1 MSIVTRAA
9 HDWLA
14 TVQAQLLRGEA
25 GAARATLTHALA
37 EHPGSVELRRAQA
50 GVLAKAGQNTEAE
63 SVLRELL
70 GGSPQ
75 DVASAFA
82 LAQMLREQGRMTAA
96 ATVVRACLREKP
108 NQRDA
113 NLAISAIE
121 LLDDCDRKPDAATV
135 ADDAIAANPSDARLH
150 AYAGM
155 LDSQLGR
162 FDSAREHYLFALQHD
177 ERAWEWHA
185 PIGLSSVQRYADA
198 AHSDFALFND
208 GLQRQ
213 NLSEKARAELHF
225 ALGTAHDDIGE
236 YQQATRHFRAGN
248 ATAHRLTKWSRKA
261 WRRGIEARLA
271 VRPITRQ
278 LEAAGDF
285 TPVFIVGMPRS
296 GTTLLAGLLSRHPE
310 VRNRGE
316 LPWIAQLAG
325 QPALAVDPSRDN
337 LRRAAATYAMH
348 ARQDDASGA
357 HWFIDKQPLN
367 FRYVDLMLAMFPDAK
382 IVHCAR
388 GLRDTALSLWM
399 QCFLEDVQ
407 GYSYDFGDTAL
418 VMHDCERLMARWR
431 QRHADSIRTVWYEDL
446 VAAPQAVVAD
456 LAQWIGLPSLAANES
471 ASTTPASSIS
481 TASLWQARQ
490 PVNARSVGR
499 WRHYAGLVP
508 ELLQFPERDPGSGFS
523 QPPRA

>member
-1 MSIVTRAA
+1 VSVVTRAA

-25 GAARATLTHALA
+25 GAARATLAHALT
-37 EHPGSVELRRAQA
+37 EHPASIELRRAQA
-50 GVLAKAGQNTEAE
+50 GVLAEAGQNTEAE

-108 NQRDA
+108 NQRDT

-121 LLDDCDRKPDAATV
+121 LLDDCDRKLDAAAV
-135 ADDAIAANPSDARLH
+135 ADDAIVANPSDARLH

-155 LDSQLGR
+155 FDSQLGR

-185 PIGLSSVQRYADA
+185 PIGLSSAQRYVDA

-225 ALGTAHDDIGE
+225 ALGKAHDDIGE

-248 ATAHRLTKWSRKA
+248 ATAHRLTTWSRKN

-271 VRPITRQ
+271 ARSITHQ
-278 LEAAGDF
+278 LEATGDF
-285 TPVFIVGMPRS
+285 TPVFVVGMPRS
-296 GTTLLAGLLSRHPE
+296 GTTLLAGLLSRHPK
-310 VRNRGE
+310 VCNRGE

-325 QPALAVDPSRDN
+325 QPTLACDPARDN

-357 HWFIDKQPLN
+357 YWFIDKQPLN
-367 FRYVDLMLAMFPDAK
+367 FRYIDLMLAMFPDAK
-382 IVHCAR
+382 IVHCSR
-388 GLRDTALSLWM
+388 GARDTALSLWV

-407 GYSYDFGDTAL
+407 GYSYDFGDIAL
-418 VMHDCERLMARWR
+418 VMHDCERLLARWR
-431 QRHADSIRTVWYEDL
+431 QRHVDSIRTVWYEDL
-446 VAAPQAVVAD
+446 VAKPQTTVAN
-456 LAQWIGLPSLAANES
+456 LAQWIGLPPRAASET
-471 ASTTPASSIS
+471 ASIDPASSIS

-490 PVNARSVGR
+490 PVHSKSVER
-499 WRHYAGLVP
+499 WRHYAPHVP
-508 ELLQFPERDPGSGFS
+508 ELMRIPET
-523 QPPRA
+523 

>member
-1 MSIVTRAA
+1 MSVVTRAA

-25 GAARATLTHALA
+25 EAARATLTHALA
-37 EHPGSVELRRAQA
+37 EHPTSVELRRAQA

-96 ATVVRACLREKP
+96 ATVVRACLHAKP
-108 NQRDA
+108 NQCDA

-121 LLDDCDRKPDAATV
+121 LLDDCDRKVDAAAV
-135 ADDAIAANPSDARLH
+135 AKDAIAENPSDARLH

-155 LDSQLGR
+155 LDIQLGQ
-162 FDSAREHYLFALQHD
+162 FESARAHYLFALEHD
-177 ERAWEWHA
+177 DRAWEWHA
-185 PIGLSSVQRYADA
+185 PIGLSSAQRYESGN
-198 AHSDFALFND
+198 HPDFTLFRN
-208 GLQRQ
+208 GLQRGDISD
-213 NLSEKARAELHF
+213 LARAELHF
-225 ALGTAHDDIGE
+225 ALGKAHDDIGE
-236 YQQATRHFRAGN
+236 YQQATHHFRAGN

-271 VRPITRQ
+271 ARPIAQ
-278 LEAAGDF
+278 QFEASGDF

-296 GTTLLAGLLSRHPE
+296 GTTLLAGLLSRHPK
-310 VRNRGE
+310 VCNRGE
-316 LPWIAQLAG
+316 LPWIARLAG
-325 QPALAVDPSRDN
+325 QPALAGDPGRDN

-348 ARQDDASGA
+348 ARQDDAVGA
-357 HWFIDKQPLN
+357 RWFIDKQPLN

-382 IVHCAR
+382 IVCCAR
-388 GLRDTALSLWM
+388 GQRDIALSLWM

-418 VMHDCERLMARWR
+418 VMHDCARLMACWH

-446 VAAPQAVVAD
+446 VAEPQATVAN
-456 LAQWIGLPSLAANES
+456 LAQWIGLPSLAAS
-471 ASTTPASSIS
+471 GPASIMPKSSIS

-490 PVNARSVGR
+490 PVNTHSVGR
-499 WRHYAGLVP
+499 WRHYAQHLP
-508 ELLQFPERDPGSGFS
+508 ELLRFAE
-523 QPPRA
+523 